1 MNFVQELW
9 HEPLIIGNCFFFYLE
24 EGLDGRHMAGTFSSA
39 VLIHIITNLF
49 NVDRRDYVW
58 SE

>member
-1 MNFVQELW
+1 MNRKSLATAVFL
-9 HEPLIIGNCFFFYLE
+9 GFFYLE

-49 NVDRRDYVW
+49 NVDRRDYV
-58 SE
+58 